1 MALSKDALENTSEFV
16 KGASSAHDDDVNLSA
31 LSTDERDMLRMG
43 KLQQTRRNFG
53 LLPLLGFTTIML
65 NSWESVFP
73 FFLVT
78 GFLNGGGPTLIYG
91 YIFCFFG
98 SLTMCASISEMASMY
113 PTSGGQYHW
122 AALLAPPKWS
132 KFLSWLTGWVSVL
145 GWQAGCASG
154 TFLGGTIIQGL
165 LVLNNPSYEYQ
176 RWHGTLIL
184 YAVLLVSV
192 FVNTV
197 AIRILP
203 ALEGI
208 ILILHVLGFLA
219 ILIPLV
225 HLAPQSPAQFVFATW
240 SNGSGYDDG
249 LSWFVGLLTSSVLF
263 IGFDGACH
271 MAEEVKDAS
280 INVPRSMFFTIF
292 LNGALGFAMII
303 AILFCIGDVD
313 NALATP
319 TGYPFIEIF
328 RNATQSTAGATAMTS
343 ILIALII
350 FATFG
355 YVASASRQL
364 WAFAR
369 DQGLPFSNVIAKVDG
384 RWAIPLWSIAL
395 TALINSLLALINI
408 GSTVA
413 FNAIVSLVVAG
424 LFSSYVIT
432 ISLMIRKRLTGEDIP
447 FGPWNMGRCGLVV
460 NVYALLYTIIVTFF
474 SFFPPAT
481 PVTAMTMNW
490 SCVVYGGTV
499 IFGLIF
505 WVTRGRHQWQ
515 GPLMDRHFAEQA

>member
-1 MALSKDALENTSEFV
+1 MAFAEDAFENGPEFF
-16 KGASSAHDDDVNLSA
+16 KGASNGHEEVVDWSTLSP
-31 LSTDERDMLRMG
+31 DEKDMLRMG
-43 KLQQTRRNFG
+43 KVQQTRRNFG

-73 FFLVT
+73 FFLT

-91 YIFCFFG
+91 YIFCFLG
-98 SLTMCASISEMASMY
+98 SLAMCASISEMASMY

-132 KFLSWLTGWVSVL
+132 KFLSWLTGWVSVI

-165 LVLNNPSYEYQ
+165 LVLNNPSYNYQ

-197 AIRILP
+197 AVRVLP

-225 HLAPQSPAQFVFATW
+225 HLAPQSPAEFVFATW
-240 SNGSGYDDG
+240 ANGSGYSDG

-271 MAEEVKDAS
+271 MAEEVKNAS

-292 LNGALGFAMII
+292 LNGALGFAMMIVI
-303 AILFCIGDVD
+303 MFSIGNVD
-313 NALATP
+313 EALATP

-328 RNATQSTAGATAMTS
+328 RNATQSKASATAMTS

-355 YVASASRQL
+355 YLASASRQL

-369 DQGLPFSNVIAKVDG
+369 DQGLPFSNVIAQVDR

-395 TALINSLLALINI
+395 TTLINFLLALINI

-413 FNAIVSLVVAG
+413 FNAIVSLVAAG
-424 LFSSYVIT
+424 LFSSYIIT
-432 ISLMIRKRLTGEDIP
+432 ISLMIRKRLVGEEIP
-447 FGPWNMGRCGLVV
+447 FGPWNLGKYGLAV
-460 NVYALLYTIIVTFF
+460 NVYAVLYTVIVTLF

-481 PVTAMTMNW
+481 PVTAVTMNY

-499 IFGLIF
+499 LFGLVF
-505 WVTRGRHQWQ
+505 WVVRGRSQWQ
-515 GPLMDRHFAEQA
+515 GPLMDRRFAEPA